1 MDQSLSKREIEAA
14 LQVGDGQQDEENDVT
29 LFDFGRLD
37 RISKSQLRALHLV
50 HENFVRNLASS
61 LSAYLRSYVVLNL
74 VSLSQISYSEFLEG
88 LESPTCLAY
97 IGMQPYE
104 GTAVLELDTTLMFS
118 LLELL
123 LGSKGRSSMAVQRKI
138 TDIEK
143 NLVQTLLRVV
153 LRDLSEAWKTVA
165 DIFFKVQSLASEP
178 QLLHVLAPTE
188 AVVVIAIEMRVG
200 SFSGLMNLAIPSLFI
215 KRLRNKFDQ
224 LRQVRRVESTGED
237 QLRLGRILE
246 RATVTFEARLNA
258 GTVSTRTLT
267 DLDIGDTIVLDQ
279 PIDSEIHGLLNGR
292 EKWVGKVGRSGEKFV
307 FSVDAPLVLHAQ
319 MNLPAQAT

>member
-1 MDQSLSKREIEAA
+1 MSQTLQDTELHAPGVDVQLDKRH
-14 LQVGDGQQDEENDVT
+14 DVSP
-29 LFDFGRLD
+29 FDFGQLD

-50 HENFVRNLASS
+50 HENFVRNLASG

-97 IGMQPYE
+97 IGMAPYE

-118 LLELL
+118 LIELL
-123 LGSKGRSSMAVQRKI
+123 LGSKGRSPTTVQRKI

-143 NLVQTLLRVV
+143 NLIQTLLRVM

-165 DIFFKVQSLASEP
+165 DISFRVQSLASEP
-178 QLLHVLAPTE
+178 QLMHVLSPTE

-200 SFSGLMNLAIPSLFI
+200 TFSGLMNLAIPSLFV

-224 LRQVRRVESTGED
+224 ARQVRRKQSREED
-237 QLRLGRILE
+237 QQRLSRVIQN
-246 RATVTFEARLNA
+246 ASVTFEARLNA
-258 GTVSTRTLT
+258 GTISARTLV
-267 DLDIGDTIVLDQ
+267 DLDVGDTLVLEQSVDG
-279 PIDSEIHGLLNGR
+279 DIHGLLNGR
-292 EKWVGKVGRSGEKFV
+292 EKWFGKIVSAKDKFV
-307 FSVDAPLVLHAQ
+307 FAVAAPIPSRSKT
-319 MNLPAQAT
+319 NPAA